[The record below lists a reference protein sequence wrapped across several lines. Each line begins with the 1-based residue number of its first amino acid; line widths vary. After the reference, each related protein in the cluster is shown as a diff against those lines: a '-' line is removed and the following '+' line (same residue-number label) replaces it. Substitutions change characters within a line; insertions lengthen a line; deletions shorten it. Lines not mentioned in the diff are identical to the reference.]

1 MLSYYYPDDK
11 ERGNAMA
18 IAFGGIGLGVMIGP
32 TFGGLTYDNIGKP
45 APFLIIAGLTLIDG
59 CE

>member
-1 MLSYYYPDDK
+1 
-11 ERGNAMA
+11 MA